1 MNWLMVA
8 LGGMLGALSR
18 YAVYNYPLFKG
29 NWFMLNTFTVNM
41 LGCLLMG
48 IVTELFAFKTGWPQ
62 ELRILFTMGFLGAF
76 TTFSTYGADIVV
88 LINRQEL
95 WRAAIYVVASTGLGI
110 AAVFLGCYI
119 VRWCCR

>member
-41 LGCLLMG
+41 LGCLL
-48 IVTELFAFKTGWPQ
+48 W
-62 ELRILFTMGFLGAF
+62 
-76 TTFSTYGADIVV
+76 
-88 LINRQEL
+88 
-95 WRAAIYVVASTGLGI
+95 GL
-110 AAVFLGCYI
+110 
-119 VRWCCR
+119 

>member
-1 MNWLMVA
+1 
-8 LGGMLGALSR
+8 MLGALSR
-18 YAVYNYPLFKG
+18 YAVYNYPLFKA

-95 WRAAIYVVASTGLGI
+95 WRAAIYVLASTGLGI

>member
-18 YAVYNYPLFKG
+18 YAVYNYPLFKA

-48 IVTELFAFKTGWPQ
+48 IVTELFAFKTVGRKSCESCLQWGSLGRLRLFQPMV
-62 ELRILFTMGFLGAF
+62 RIL
-76 TTFSTYGADIVV
+76 SY
-88 LINRQEL
+88 
-95 WRAAIYVVASTGLGI
+95 
-110 AAVFLGCYI
+110 
-119 VRWCCR
+119 